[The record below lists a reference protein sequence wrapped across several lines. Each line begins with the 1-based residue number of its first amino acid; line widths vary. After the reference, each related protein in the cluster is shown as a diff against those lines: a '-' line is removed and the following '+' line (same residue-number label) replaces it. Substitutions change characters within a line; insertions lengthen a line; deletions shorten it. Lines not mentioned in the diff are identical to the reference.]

1 MMLLISLVLAIIPL
15 LGIAFVV
22 LNGLIFTVDGL
33 FLSLILAA
41 MSGILLLNV
50 LLELKKGHSGE
61 AGGGS
66 GSSPIRRS
74 TAGGGAVQRGRVENV
89 QFYEGL
95 VGQPNKSIVTLS
107 NGSAPSRMV
116 VLEGDVRNALPVGQ
130 KVEFTLRKEGESNV
144 LLNVNYA

>member
-22 LNGLIFTVDGL
+22 LNGLILTVDGL
-33 FLSLILAA
+33 FLSLILLA

-50 LLELKKGHSGE
+50 LLELKKGRGGE
-61 AGGGS
+61 AAGRGA
-66 GSSPIRRS
+66 GSSPARRS
-74 TAGGGAVQRGRVENV
+74 TAGGAVQRGRVENV

-107 NGSAPSRMV
+107 NGAGPARLV
-116 VLEGDVRNALPVGQ
+116 VLEGDVRNALPIGQ
-130 KVEFTLRKEGESNV
+130 KVEFTFRKEGESNV
-144 LLNVNYA
+144 LLNVSYA